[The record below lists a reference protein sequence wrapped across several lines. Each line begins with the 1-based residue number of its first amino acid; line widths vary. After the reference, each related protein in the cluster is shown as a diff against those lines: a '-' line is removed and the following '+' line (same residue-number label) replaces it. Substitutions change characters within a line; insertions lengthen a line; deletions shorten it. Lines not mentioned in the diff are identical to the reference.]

1 VSTANG
7 PAADEREM
15 VAALGQLAEAV
26 TVQRLDGRV
35 AYANAAAVRLL
46 GFATTEE
53 LIAADPAELT
63 RRYLMLHPDGTQV
76 RIDELPGRRVLAGEE
91 AEPLLVRWLVKGT
104 GDLRWSI
111 LKATALRDETG
122 RVTAA
127 VNIIE
132 DVTPVREAELIQRLL
147 AEVGEVLASSLDLGE
162 TLQRVAR
169 LAVPELADWC
179 GVEVLDARG
188 RPQQVG
194 LAHIDPERV
203 RFGHELRRRYPPDLR
218 REEGIARVLR
228 TGRTELVQDITD
240 EVLQAA
246 AADAEQLELW
256 REVGFRSVLV
266 VPLLAA
272 GRVIGALSLVLSA
285 EGRRFTP
292 GDVRLAEEL
301 GRRAGT
307 AVQQARLYAE
317 RSRIA
322 HVLQASLLPPALPEV
337 PGYATATLFR
347 PAGEANEVGGDF
359 YDVRR
364 LEGDAVLVMVGD
376 VTGKG
381 ETAAALTPRVRHT
394 LATAT
399 ALTGDLAAGL
409 AHLNASLAREPVGT
423 FCSVVAS
430 MLDGARVRVVAAGH
444 PPPVLVRPGGAPSS
458 LSVAGP
464 LLGAREDARWAV
476 LDLVLAP
483 GEALVLYTDGV
494 TDAVGRDERFGTARL
509 LAALAGAPST
519 DPGVLVEHLA
529 RALREFEQGP
539 QRDDV
544 AVLVITRDG
553 ASREHC

>member
-1 VSTANG
+1 MSTANG

>member
-1 VSTANG
+1 MSAANG

-111 LKATALRDETG
+111 LKASALRDETG

-218 REEGIARVLR
+218 REEGIAGVLR

-272 GRVIGALSLVLSA
+272 GRVIGALSLVLSE

-292 GDVRLAEEL
+292 ADVRLAEEL

-444 PPPVLVRPGGAPSS
+444 PPPVLVRPGGAPTS

-519 DPGVLVEHLA
+519 DPGVLVEDVA
-529 RALREFEQGP
+529 RALRGFEQGP
-539 QRDDV
+539 HRDDV
-544 AVLVITRDG
+544 ALLAITRDP
-553 ASREHC
+553 A